1 MKNRNQN
8 ILIILAISL
17 LLVIGFN
24 FGRAFVSYVLDA
36 LN

>member
-36 LN
+36 LR

>member
-24 FGRAFVSYVLDA
+24 FGRAFVSYMLDA
-36 LN
+36 LG

>member
-36 LN
+36 LG